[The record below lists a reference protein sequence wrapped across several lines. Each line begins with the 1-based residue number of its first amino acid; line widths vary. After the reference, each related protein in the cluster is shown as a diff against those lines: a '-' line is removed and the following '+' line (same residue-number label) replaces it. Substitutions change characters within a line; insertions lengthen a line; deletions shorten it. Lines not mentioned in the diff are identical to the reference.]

1 MAAFAFRSAAPKS
14 GFAFTSFV
22 GNLATWNDRRVT
34 RHSLHQ
40 LSTRQLEDIGLNRAD
55 IESVVQGDLIR

>member
-14 GFAFTSFV
+14 RFTFTSFV
-22 GNLATWNDRRVT
+22 GNLATWNDRRAT
-34 RHSLHQ
+34 RNSLRQ